1 MIRGIL
7 DAEERKEKGVLM
19 TIITRKGSA
28 PQGVGV
34 KMFLKEDGTCI
45 GTIGGGCMEARVI
58 QIARLMAAGE
68 GEQARICHVDMTGNE
83 AEEEGMVCG
92 GEVDVFLEIV

>member
-1 MIRGIL
+1 
-7 DAEERKEKGVLM
+7 
-19 TIITRKGSA
+19 
-28 PQGVGV
+28 
-34 KMFLKEDGTCI
+34 
-45 GTIGGGCMEARVI
+45 MEARVI

-68 GEQARICHVDMTGNE
+68 GEQARICHVDMSGNE

>member
-1 MIRGIL
+1 
-7 DAEERKEKGVLM
+7 
-19 TIITRKGSA
+19 
-28 PQGVGV
+28 
-34 KMFLKEDGTCI
+34 
-45 GTIGGGCMEARVI
+45 MEARVI

-83 AEEEGMVCG
+83 AEEGMVCG

>member
-1 MIRGIL
+1 MVPHHRAGNQNADIQRWPLRWDDRRRMYG
-7 DAEERKEKGVLM
+7 R
-19 TIITRKGSA
+19 
-28 PQGVGV
+28 
-34 KMFLKEDGTCI
+34 
-45 GTIGGGCMEARVI
+45 RVI

-68 GEQARICHVDMTGNE
+68 GEQAGICHVDMTGNE

>member
-1 MIRGIL
+1 
-7 DAEERKEKGVLM
+7 
-19 TIITRKGSA
+19 
-28 PQGVGV
+28 
-34 KMFLKEDGTCI
+34 
-45 GTIGGGCMEARVI
+45 MEARVI

-68 GEQARICHVDMTGNE
+68 GEQARICHVDMTRENE

>member
-1 MIRGIL
+1 MLIYR
-7 DAEERKEKGVLM
+7 
-19 TIITRKGSA
+19 
-28 PQGVGV
+28 
-34 KMFLKEDGTCI
+34 DGRCV

-83 AEEEGMVCG
+83 AEEEVWSVAGKWMYFWKSSKRG
-92 GEVDVFLEIV
+92 KQNHRRH

>member
-1 MIRGIL
+1 MGR
-7 DAEERKEKGVLM
+7 
-19 TIITRKGSA
+19 SA
-28 PQGVGV
+28 ADVWKQ
-34 KMFLKEDGTCI
+34 ES
-45 GTIGGGCMEARVI
+45 
-58 QIARLMAAGE
+58 ARLMAAGE